1 MTRSDRP
8 DEPLLLGEVIGSVFS
23 YHRPTCHII
32 QLIYGRNY
40 KRLRNWEEAV
50 ALGLDPCGVCR
61 PHFIPPNKVAEAQP
75 MRQSLVL
82 SPEKLALLEEMRSE
96 LAARR
101 DEAEAE
107 ESEAEEELGQG
118 QLAEVTEKL
127 EEALGRIGEMQT
139 ELSALREQEAETAE
153 QGPLPGAQPEED
165 VALKAES
172 EQAVRG
178 GSKLTASQM
187 ADRRRLILRLL
198 DALDTAGRPTF
209 REGVAG
215 RISRLRRAEV
225 IPGYVSACM
234 LTVTEMRNEVEYE
247 RKELSPAESRAVEG
261 CLEALQEFTRSRELD
276 VQLTTK

>member
-23 YHRPTCHII
+23 YHRPSCHII

-61 PHFIPPNKVAEAQP
+61 PQFIPPNKVAEAQP
-75 MRQSLVL
+75 MRQSPVR

-101 DEAEAE
+101 DEA
-107 ESEAEEELGQG
+107 EAEEELGQG

-139 ELSALREQEAETAE
+139 ELSALREEAEEQEAETAE
-153 QGPLPGAQPEED
+153 QEPLPGAQPEED
-165 VALKAES
+165 VALKAEL

-198 DALDTAGRPTF
+198 DALDTAGKPTF

-215 RISRLRRAEV
+215 KISRLRRADV

>member
-32 QLIYGRNY
+32 QLISGRNY

-107 ESEAEEELGQG
+107 EELGQG
-118 QLAEVTEKL
+118 KLAEVTEKL